1 MVPLF
6 YCSAALKQRM
16 ERDVDEVGRISRFI
30 KGKIEEIDREVRR
43 RVEYIVA
50 FVSMICSSCLRVG
63 LISSE
68 SGEPD

>member
-1 MVPLF
+1 
-6 YCSAALKQRM
+6 M

-30 KGKIEEIDREVRR
+30 KGKIEELDREVRLR
-43 RVEYIVA
+43 DEYMVCC
-50 FVSMICSSCLRVG
+50 ICFYDLVIFCLRLG